1 MMRFIGG
8 RRRSSSPSET
18 RPPPVPRQRNS
29 GHFSRKPPSPTASSS
44 APANLSPTPR
54 TSASPRVSLSND
66 FNDARQ
72 RWSELAR
79 VGRSGLSLASEELE
93 NAAASI
99 DSINLG
105 EHGVRHFC
113 TPLPDFAPSTSIIAP
128 SAVSESSSSIPSAN
142 PSPSSE
148 PRVRI
153 AAFPHPS
160 DLTPS
165 NSPTIS
171 RPSLSDYASSPGPI
185 NVKVDYAELAAL
197 KQRFHQLD
205 EEGKGFLSRTQFYE
219 LFSSILEVPDSP
231 ISIHTPLFNFAYSL
245 FHSSEQ
251 SLNLKEFVTGMAVLT
266 RGTEEDRLRYLF
278 TMYDKDGSGHLSA
291 DEVKQVLRVMGSYA
305 TSRDFR
311 ASDSLDAQSLSA
323 LRTIDPSVL
332 NELAKKTVHEHD
344 MDGDGKIGFE
354 DFVKWCATDPVVKTW
369 MDTLCFDTARGVAR
383 LRGES
388 EKELL
393 DNLGFGDKGSESMS
407 SNPGQSSASVCAS
420 TPNLLPP
427 TISSHVH
434 VQNNAMVQPDSSGE
448 FDQTPR
454 SQPQSIGQFGTPD
467 TNSSTPTSSK
477 MTHKRS
483 VTETAIGGFE
493 IDFRSLVFEK
503 QIGSGSFAV
512 VWKCRWLDSPVA
524 VKVFKSGPRLVL
536 NSDGTPRVSGS
547 IHSPSVS
554 SDFNGCG
561 DDNYLENGESFEPEF
576 DSMANGRNPDLGQS
590 IYEDETG
597 ADMSHNR
604 DRFLQEVS
612 LLTSIRHPNLLLY
625 MGACVNAKYPLC
637 IVSELIDGGSLYE
650 VLHGKEQMCLNTRQK
665 LLLTQDIARG
675 MLYLH
680 GRDPIVLHRDLKSA
694 NILVEQQNDD
704 SFKGTIIDFGL
715 SKYSSTQASLVPGH
729 GRGLTGSLV
738 TMAPEVMNE
747 QKYEPR
753 SDVYSYAI
761 VCWELWCG
769 RIPFGKVI
777 GATQLLMKVAVQGE
791 RPKFEKED
799 NVPLAIQ
806 KLICACWDQDVS
818 KRPDFLV
825 IAKMLNEI
833 RFELNVDL

>member
-1 MMRFIGG
+1 M
-8 RRRSSSPSET
+8 
-18 RPPPVPRQRNS
+18 
-29 GHFSRKPPSPTASSS
+29 
-44 APANLSPTPR
+44 
-54 TSASPRVSLSND
+54 
-66 FNDARQ
+66 
-72 RWSELAR
+72 
-79 VGRSGLSLASEELE
+79 
-93 NAAASI
+93 
-99 DSINLG
+99 
-105 EHGVRHFC
+105 
-113 TPLPDFAPSTSIIAP
+113 
-128 SAVSESSSSIPSAN
+128 
-142 PSPSSE
+142 
-148 PRVRI
+148 
-153 AAFPHPS
+153 
-160 DLTPS
+160 TPS

-197 KQRFHQLD
+197 KQKFNQLD

-219 LFSSILEVPDSP
+219 LFSSIVDVPDSP
-231 ISIHTPLFNFAYSL
+231 MSSHTPLFNFAYSL

-251 SLNLKEFVTGMAVLT
+251 RLNLKEFVTGMAVLT

-291 DEVKQVLRVMGSYA
+291 EEVKQVLRVMSSYA
-305 TSRDFR
+305 ANHDFR

-323 LRTIDPSVL
+323 LRTVNPSVL
-332 NELAKKTVHEHD
+332 DDLARKTVREQD
-344 MDGDGKIGFE
+344 MDGDGKIGFD

-393 DNLGFGDKGSESMS
+393 DILGFGDKGSESMS
-407 SNPGQSSASVCAS
+407 STAGQSSTSVCAS

-427 TISSHVH
+427 TMSSHVH
-434 VQNNAMVQPDSSGE
+434 VPNNAMVQADSSGE
-448 FDQTPR
+448 FDQNTRLRPPSNGQYDPSDDTSCTP
-454 SQPQSIGQFGTPD
+454 PGPKII
-467 TNSSTPTSSK
+467 
-477 MTHKRS
+477 HKRS
-483 VTETAIGGFE
+483 VTETAIGSFE

-512 VWKCRWLDSPVA
+512 VWKCKWLDSPVA

-536 NSDGTPRVSGS
+536 NPDGTPRVSGS
-547 IHSPSVS
+547 IHSASVS
-554 SDFNGCG
+554 SDFNPCS

-576 DSMANGRNPDLGQS
+576 DSMANARNPGLERS
-590 IYEDETG
+590 IYEEETG

-604 DRFLQEVS
+604 ARFLQEVS

-650 VLHGKEQMCLNTRQK
+650 LLHGKEQLSLNTRQK

-715 SKYSSTQASLVPGH
+715 SKFSSTQASLVPGH

-753 SDVYSYAI
+753 SDVYSYGI

-777 GATQLLMKVAVQGE
+777 GATQLLMKVAVQGD

-806 KLICACWDQDVS
+806 KLIRACWDQDIS

-825 IAKMLNEI
+825 IVKMLNEI
-833 RFELNVDL
+833 RQDLNVDL